1 MPELSKEDRLLIAWV
16 KLSGMIKNNRITKG
30 LQYNEATVML
40 LLYRRYMQD
49 GEGLISVKEIISE
62 TGMLKSLANRTI
74 NALEAKG
81 LLTKCQGEKDK
92 RTLFVKCVE
101 EKLDT
106 FLAVHT
112 SSLGVAKGIVDIIGE
127 EDTEHFI
134 RIVNKIDKSG
144 YRL

>member
-1 MPELSKEDRLLIAWV
+1 MADLSNATKLLIAWV
-16 KLSGMIKNNRITKG
+16 KLSGMIKNNRITKE

-40 LLYRRYMQD
+40 LLYRSYMKD

-74 NALEAKG
+74 NSLEAKG
-81 LLTKCQGEKDK
+81 LVTKCQGKKDK
-92 RTLFVKCVE
+92 RTILLKCVTE
-101 EKLDT
+101 RLDT
-106 FLAVHT
+106 FLEVHN
-112 SSLGVAKGIVDIIGE
+112 SSLDVAKGIVDIIGE

-134 RIVNKIDKSG
+134 RIVNKIDLSG

>member
-1 MPELSKEDRLLIAWV
+1 MADLSNATKLLIAWV

-40 LLYRRYMQD
+40 LLYRSYMQD

-74 NALEAKG
+74 NSLEAKG
-81 LLTKCQGEKDK
+81 LVTKCQGEKDK
-92 RTLFVKCVE
+92 RTIFVKCVTE
-101 EKLDT
+101 RLDT
-106 FLAVHT
+106 FLEVHN
-112 SSLGVAKGIVDIIGE
+112 SSLDVAKGIVDIIGE

-134 RIVNKIDKSG
+134 RIVNKIDLSG